1 MRAQNSHRTSNKSC
15 SLSFM
20 SFQESASV
28 VVISEV
34 SLALLLYTIRLS
46 SLTTKI
52 GGIQG
57 KAGGFISKLAFSNE
71 I

>member
-1 MRAQNSHRTSNKSC
+1 
-15 SLSFM
+15 M